1 MFRGDREFHDR
12 SRAFYNLFRKFLNDH
27 KIKRMP
33 DTIERIETQG
43 SRRSKGRVH
52 GTGRLRDD
60 NGMVTVTEK
69 KRYLQWLS
77 EK

>member
-1 MFRGDREFHDR
+1 
-12 SRAFYNLFRKFLNDH
+12 
-27 KIKRMP
+27 MP